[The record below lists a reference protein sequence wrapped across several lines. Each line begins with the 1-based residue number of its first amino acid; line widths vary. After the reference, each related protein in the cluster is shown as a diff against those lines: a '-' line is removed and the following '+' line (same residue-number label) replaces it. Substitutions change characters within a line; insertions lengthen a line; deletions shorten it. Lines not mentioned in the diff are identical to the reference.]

1 MSSPVNAEPLP
12 YGAPGTATAD
22 GFESTPQRLRRTLR
36 TRPAEGVLRRTVSSA
51 GNLFRG
57 DDYPLRLAEAAAGAQ
72 APVATGRRI
81 AVVGSRGGAG
91 KTTLAALLGLVYS
104 SMRTDAVTVLDNAP
118 SGGTLALRTGVPDAS
133 SLDAAAAEMARRPPM
148 SLADLS
154 ALLAPAGRGNLLVT
168 GRRSAGDRP
177 AAGRRS
183 AEGAATA
190 AASALSLAI
199 SRYCPITV
207 LDCGTGLDHTGTRWA
222 LSQSHLAVFATPA
235 SVAGLEDAGL
245 YAAAWRRDPGLA
257 SVPLLVVVVQT
268 LPDGPFRADAEA
280 RRLTRMGIDAVGLG
294 YDRHLAAGVEISLG
308 LLARRTRLEAAALA
322 AGVLARASA

>member
-1 MSSPVNAEPLP
+1 MTSPANTGPAP
-12 YGAPGTATAD
+12 YGAPGTVTAD

-36 TRPAEGVLRRTVSSA
+36 TRPAEGLFRRSA
-51 GNLFRG
+51 GAVGNLFRG
-57 DDYPLRLAEAAAGAQ
+57 DDYPHLLAQAAAGAQ

-91 KTTLAALLGLVYS
+91 KTTLAALLGSVYS
-104 SMRTDAVTVLDNAP
+104 SMRADAVTVLDNAP
-118 SGGTLALRTGVPDAS
+118 SGGTLALRAGVPDAS
-133 SLDAAAAEMARRPPM
+133 SLDAAAAELSRRPPPA

-154 ALLAPAGRGNLLVT
+154 ALLTPAGRGNLLVT
-168 GRRSAGDRP
+168 GRRSTAARP
-177 AAGRRS
+177 AADD
-183 AEGAATA
+183 AAVN
-190 AASALSLAI
+190 SLSLAI

-207 LDCGTGLDHTGTRWA
+207 LDCGTGLDLPGTRWA

-245 YAAAWRRDPGLA
+245 YATAWRRDPALA

-322 AGVLARASA
+322 AGVLSRASA

>member
-12 YGAPGTATAD
+12 YGAPGTATPD

-36 TRPAEGVLRRTVSSA
+36 TRPAEGLLRRSVSSA

-57 DDYPLRLAEAAAGAQ
+57 DDYPHRLAEAAAGAQ
-72 APVATGRRI
+72 APVSTGRRI

-91 KTTLAALLGLVYS
+91 KTTLAALLGSVYS

-118 SGGTLALRTGVPDAS
+118 SGGTLALRTGVPDAA
-133 SLDAAAAEMARRPPM
+133 SLDIAAAELSRRPPT

-154 ALLAPAGRGNLLVT
+154 ALLTPAGRGNLLVT
-168 GRRSAGDRP
+168 GRRGTGGRP
-177 AAGRRS
+177 AADD
-183 AEGAATA
+183 A
-190 AASALSLAI
+190 AAKALSLTI

-207 LDCGTGLDHTGTRWA
+207 MDCGTGLDLPSTRWA
-222 LSQSHLAVFATPA
+222 LSQSHLAVFTTTA

-245 YAAAWRRDPGLA
+245 YATAWQRDPALA
-257 SVPLLVVVVQT
+257 AVPLLVVVVRNQ
-268 LPDGPFRADAEA
+268 PDAPFRADAEA

-322 AGVLARASA
+322 AGVLARATA